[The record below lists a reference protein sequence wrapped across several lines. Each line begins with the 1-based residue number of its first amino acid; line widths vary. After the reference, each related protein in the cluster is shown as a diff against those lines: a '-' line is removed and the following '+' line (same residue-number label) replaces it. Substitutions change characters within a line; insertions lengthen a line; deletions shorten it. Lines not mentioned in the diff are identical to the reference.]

1 MTESCAYCL
10 TCSFR
15 PPCILALKLLL
26 LLLPGVAATVA
37 AVNAIAAAIA
47 SAAGVPAVVVA
58 SAAIA
63 GAPVIG
69 AAAAA
74 NAAAAFA
81 APGAPAHLR
90 LAVPWIFDYTAK
102 LI

>member
-63 GAPVIG
+63 GAP
-69 AAAAA
+69 
-74 NAAAAFA
+74 
-81 APGAPAHLR
+81 AHLR